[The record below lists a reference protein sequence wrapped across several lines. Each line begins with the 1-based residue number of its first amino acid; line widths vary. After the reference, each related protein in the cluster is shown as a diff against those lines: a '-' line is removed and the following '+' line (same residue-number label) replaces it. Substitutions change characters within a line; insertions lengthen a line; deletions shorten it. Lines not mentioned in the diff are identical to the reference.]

1 MKQKLDKYTS
11 ELSELSRSKKSLM
24 DKSARDREELER
36 VIELKVRE
44 CAREQELRVVAEAD
58 SRRSREEVARREQ
71 EVVRE
76 RELMRQEQ
84 EYIASL
90 KREETYEQAAGEVKE
105 DDSQDLARIE
115 ASPKE
120 AAVSFMRLMKAT
132 QKELR
137 IAQQNNTRLVQKQ
150 EELKAKF
157 ADLKAEARE
166 SVQELMNA
174 ETQLA
179 ELRRENEQM
188 QDGGKI
194 DEASIRKEVED
205 LYRERL
211 TFKASEVEAMTVK
224 LARITQSNI
233 ELSTKNARL
242 EANNGELGAE
252 NELYRNKCQSLEM
265 ELEMTK
271 VNNERDME

>member
-1 MKQKLDKYTS
+1 M
-11 ELSELSRSKKSLM
+11 SRSKKSLM